1 MKNNTLRIGLRTS
14 LAIVISLV
22 MLLSI
27 SIPALAGNS
36 SDDSNSIKMT
46 TISGEPVNTKQYDS
60 KQDVYI
66 QFGSKLQTGIWNI
79 VVSEQGRDE
88 LGEGEQVVSDVRLF
102 NLYEIT
108 KFSDATK
115 LEAAN
120 YKVVAYFKSVSTDG
134 EETSRASS
142 FKIKLGNDGESDDGE
157 SDDGE
162 SDDGESDD
170 GESDDGESDDG
181 ESDDGESDDGES
193 DDGESDDGESD
204 DGESDDGESDDGES
218 DDGESDDGESDD
230 GESDDGESDD
240 GESDDGESDD
250 GESDDGESDDGES
263 DDGESDDGESDDGE
277 SDENNDSETE
287 KRPRRDRTPRADKVV
302 VVDVPE
308 EEVSRAIPEV
318 IVAATA
324 TVIEVVE
331 AEEGPLALPYTGA
344 TSEGL
349 IGLSLLL
356 SSAGLHITRKKF

>member
-240 GESDDGESDD
+240 GESD
-250 GESDDGESDDGES
+250 
-263 DDGESDDGESDDGE
+263 
-277 SDENNDSETE
+277 ENNDSETE